1 VIRLVDYDPRWPAMF
16 EAEAERIRDALGSL
30 GLRIEHVGSTS
41 VPGLV
46 AKPVIDI
53 QVSVASLA
61 PITTYEE
68 RLGALGYAH
77 LALDDFDRVY
87 PYFRKPAEWPSTH
100 HIHLCEAGSE
110 LERRHIAFRD
120 ALRADARLAA
130 QYAQLK
136 RSLAALHHGRTHES
150 RESYSLG
157 KTGFV
162 ESVLAGPSSD

>member
-1 VIRLVDYDPRWPAMF
+1 VILLVDYDPRWPAMF
-16 EAEAERIRDALGSL
+16 EAEATAIREGLGALA
-30 GLRIEHVGSTS
+30 LRVEHVGSTA
-41 VPGLV
+41 VPGLL

-61 PITTYEE
+61 PITTCEE

-77 LALDDFDRVY
+77 IALDELDRVY

-120 ALRADARLAA
+120 ALRTDARLAA
-130 QYAQLK
+130 QYAKLK
-136 RSLAALHHGRTHES
+136 RSLAALHHGGTHES

-157 KTGFV
+157 KTEFV
-162 ESVLAGPSSD
+162 ESVLAGTSPA